1 MIYHYVKMCCFSS
14 AAKYSSHAVDC
25 LASFAGVRKQTTE
38 YGSVASKNSHLAGSS
53 HVAGSQVVQEFCIK
67 KAGSDDE
74 SDDESDEDVQE
85 KEIRFMEGKTCS
97 FLCVESL

>member
-1 MIYHYVKMCCFSS
+1 MCCFSS

-97 FLCVESL
+97 FLCVESH